1 MPVADFLPTALVVIA
16 IGALIGAAG
25 IGGVLLAPWL
35 AHATGMTVHQAAGV
49 AMLAFIGP
57 GLVALAAARGAGS
70 SGGRALAAWTLP
82 GALAGSVLLA
92 WLPDRVAL
100 LVLAAGVTLAGV
112 RMLRPRTA
120 TTRDA
125 AAPAS
130 PAPPAPPA
138 GRRAAAPIGLVTGF
152 ASALTATSGPLVLTP
167 LLLWRGAAVPDAIA
181 LGQLVQLPIA
191 TSASAVQLAAGG
203 VPVGAGLAIGALLVP
218 GVLIG
223 RRVGDRLSH
232 ALLSRLV
239 GVLLLV
245 AALALIA
252 KAAR

>member
-1 MPVADFLPTALVVIA
+1 MPVTEILPTALVVIA

-49 AMLAFIGP
+49 TMLAFIGP

-70 SGGRALAAWTLP
+70 SGGRALAVWTLP
-82 GALAGSVLLA
+82 GALAGSVLLV

-125 AAPAS
+125 AA
-130 PAPPAPPA
+130 PAPPA

-223 RRVGDRLSH
+223 RRVGGRLSN

>member
-57 GLVALAAARGAGS
+57 GLVALATARGAGS
-70 SGGRALAAWTLP
+70 SGSRALAAWTLP

-125 AAPAS
+125 AAPA
-130 PAPPAPPA
+130 PPA
-138 GRRAAAPIGLVTGF
+138 GRLAAVPIGLATGF

-232 ALLSRLV
+232 ALLSWLV